1 LLPGERRFHVRR
13 RDLFGSAAG
22 NDYDPARSDLDFL
35 VEFGAAA
42 TGAYADA
49 FFGLKESLEQ
59 LFGRPMGLVAA
70 AAIRNPHFRKSAEA
84 PSPALCGMRRR
95 DTFMTSGKRLPS

>member
-1 LLPGERRFHVRR
+1 LLLGERRFHVRR

-42 TGAYADA
+42 TGTYADA
-49 FFGLKESLEQ
+49 
-59 LFGRPMGLVAA
+59 LFRTQGIVGAAFRQAGLVAA
-70 AAIRNPHFRKSAEA
+70 AAIRNPYFRKSAEGA
-84 PSPALCGMRRR
+84 KVLLYVA
-95 DTFMTSGKRLPS
+95 